1 MWVYSKQPSSP
12 EIPSNTEK
20 GISVSLPTW
29 EDTVGWSSRNPKVLA
44 CLKTGYPR
52 FFIPRIVDDLAA
64 RLLERAPLVVPAGQK
79 ATPSCS
85 DPSARHARLALL
97 FPCGRFAQQC
107 QEFLVRVGMAEQAQ
121 VHIFSVDMTGSYL
134 SMGSPPADSDC
145 RPRETYVVAYP
156 ADLFPQAKSF
166 WQHTGRGISSRYA
179 SYWLENAPVIQGS
192 LLSTNSAQGLLP
204 IKEAN
209 DAKMMLRKRIAAL
222 SSTDRLRV
230 RSEDVFLY
238 PTGMASICS
247 TADILRKSHI
257 SHSEVCR
264 VAVFG

>member
-1 MWVYSKQPSSP
+1 MWVYSKQPSSQD
-12 EIPSNTEK
+12 IPSNMEK
-20 GISVSLPTW
+20 GISVLLPTW

-52 FFIPRIVDDLAA
+52 FFIPRIVSDLAD
-64 RLLERAPLVVPAGQK
+64 RLLERAPVFTPGEQK
-79 ATPSCS
+79 VTGYCS
-85 DPSARHARLALL
+85 KPSALHARLALL
-97 FPCGRFAQQC
+97 FPCYRFAQQC
-107 QEFLVRVGMAEQAQ
+107 REFLVRVGMAEQAQ

-134 SMGSPPADSDC
+134 TMGSSQPGHGC
-145 RPRETYVVAYP
+145 NPREIYAVAYP

-166 WQHTGRGISSRYA
+166 WQHTGRGVSSRYA
-179 SYWLENAPVIQGS
+179 SFWLENAQFLQHS
-192 LLSTNSAQGLLP
+192 LLNSISPRGPLP

-209 DAKMMLRKRIAAL
+209 DAKMMLRKRIATL
-222 SSTDRLRV
+222 SSTETLRV
-230 RSEDVFLY
+230 RPEDVFLY

-247 TADILRKSHI
+247 TADILQKLDI